1 MKPTPLQSKQIR
13 RAAPGLGPSPCNH
26 SGFSLIEMLWVIAII
41 GIVLS
46 LTNMGGIT
54 GLNARYATT
63 KKTLDNKNI
72 AAALLQYAKTNTA
85 LGTLPAP
92 YTGGG
97 YLSTVFNP
105 ATSALAQIFR
115 SANIAPSSIND
126 DGTAA
131 QNVRVY
137 QQVNLT
143 QSTPLDFQNGPLTT
157 LAYQYGEVHLTA
169 CAKSNATCNTGI
181 PGPSGTLTGAN
192 YQTWTTTGT
201 DSAPEFFSTLPTQ
214 KQMLALTSQRLSDLR
229 DKLSG
234 VFHTLQLAA
243 AATDTTNWY
252 PFPYAAGTPATPNP
266 NMAGAAAAS
275 TALGCWDGWYN
286 LNAAN
291 VNVLAQLGLSQAQ
304 YGTTAWGGQ
313 IDYCRDYD
321 PALRGANSL
330 PHYAALRIHQAVSQ
344 GIAAT
349 TIFAD
354 DIFITF

>member
-1 MKPTPLQSKQIR
+1 MKTIALQSKQIR
-13 RAAPGLGPSPCNH
+13 RLAPGLRPSPF
-26 SGFSLIEMLWVIAII
+26 GFSLIEMLWVIAII

-54 GLNARYATT
+54 GLNARYSTT
-63 KKTLDNKNI
+63 KKTIDNKNI
-72 AAALLQYAKTNTA
+72 AAALLQHAKINTP
-85 LGTLPAP
+85 LGKLPVS

-97 YLSTVFNP
+97 YQSTVFDP

-126 DGTAA
+126 DGTSA

-137 QQVNLT
+137 QQVALT

-157 LAYQYGEVHLTA
+157 LEYQYAEVHLTA
-169 CAKSNATCNTGI
+169 CAKSNSCNTGI
-181 PGPSGTLTGAN
+181 PGASGALTGAN

-201 DSAPEFFSTLPTQ
+201 DSAPEFFSTLPMQ

-229 DKLSG
+229 DKFSG
-234 VFHTLQLAA
+234 AFHTLQLAA

-252 PFPYAAGTPATPNP
+252 PYPYAAGVPGTPNP
-266 NMAGAAAAS
+266 NMSPALAAS

-291 VNVLAQLGLSQAQ
+291 VNVLAQLGLSKAQ
-304 YGTTAWGGQ
+304 FGTTAWGGQ
-313 IDYCRDYD
+313 IEYCRDYD
-321 PALRGANSL
+321 PALRGRNSL

-349 TIFAD
+349 NVFTD